1 MDVDLID
8 GMIMLG
14 LVLLGVGLGA
24 YDWRLALV
32 VCGALLFVL
41 GVVTGWRRAAGS
53 ESDG

>member
-1 MDVDLID
+1 MDFDLMD
-8 GMIMLG
+8 GMIMVG
-14 LVLLGVGLGA
+14 LVMLGVGLGA

-41 GVVTGWRRAAGS
+41 GVAMGWRAAGS

>member
-1 MDVDLID
+1 MDVDLVD

-32 VCGALLFVL
+32 VCGALLFVVGL
-41 GVVTGWRRAAGS
+41 VTGWRRAAGP